1 MYAAAHDL
9 GIEWVVVKGV
19 SDFAGDDKSA
29 SDHWRP
35 FSSLMAASLVAHIL
49 SDVDVFEE
57 WRHYGDK

>member
-9 GIEWVVVKGV
+9 GIEWVVIKGV
-19 SDFAGDDKSA
+19 SDFAGDSKSA

-35 FSSLMAASLVAHIL
+35 LSSLMAASLVAHIL
-49 SDVDVFEE
+49 SDVDLFEE